1 MGMRVCYEGEGRRF
15 GFGRGLVVA
24 WVCSF
29 AGVRLSTF
37 LWSLLVVF
45 YPIELADLNY
55 VEKYHVK
62 LYLYKLE

>member
-15 GFGRGLVVA
+15 GSERGLFVA

-29 AGVRLSTF
+29 AGVGLSTF
-37 LWSLLVVF
+37 LWSLLVAFCPV
-45 YPIELADLNY
+45 ELADLNY